1 MPRKTRKQYKKKN
14 KRGGMNTIN
23 KITENM
29 KKTASNM
36 GNDMKKTA
44 SNMGDKVRKIG
55 DMATDT
61 KKKTTGFFKFPDF
74 SFFRKKQPEKPP
86 GEQMISRESAPEQM
100 GQRPMEQR
108 PMEQRPME
116 QRPMGGKRKSRRFI
130 KKKGK
135 VTLQGGRRIR
145 SRKSKTR
152 CRSRRRR

>member
-14 KRGGMNTIN
+14 KRGGMKTI
-23 KITENM
+23 KDMAENM
-29 KKTASNM
+29 KQKASNM

-44 SNMGDKVRKIG
+44 SNMGDKVSK
-55 DMATDT
+55 MAMDT

-86 GEQMISRESAPEQM
+86 GEKMISRESAPEQM
-100 GQRPMEQR
+100 GDMGQRQMG
-108 PMEQRPME
+108 

-152 CRSRRRR
+152 CRTRRRR